1 MNGPLRASSRRAV
14 VALVAVWAALAMSP
28 ALAEI
33 FKCSAK
39 DGSPLYQN
47 FPCEFDSLGSLPS
60 PATADAAPTGATV
73 SAAQHGKARSK
84 SAAGAAA
91 VPGALLK
98 PTAATEPLVG
108 MTEAQVKSMLGEPD
122 DVLEDEPRSG
132 RISIWRYRK
141 GESVTFNVK
150 RRVISVQPGSLQE

>member
-1 MNGPLRASSRRAV
+1 L
-14 VALVAVWAALAMSP
+14 SP

-33 FKCSAK
+33 FRCSAK

-47 FPCEFDSLGSLPS
+47 FPCEFDSLGSLPA
-60 PATADAAPTGATV
+60 PAATDAGHTAATV
-73 SAAQHGKARSK
+73 SASQHGRARSK
-84 SAAGAAA
+84 AAA
-91 VPGALLK
+91 ATVPEALVK